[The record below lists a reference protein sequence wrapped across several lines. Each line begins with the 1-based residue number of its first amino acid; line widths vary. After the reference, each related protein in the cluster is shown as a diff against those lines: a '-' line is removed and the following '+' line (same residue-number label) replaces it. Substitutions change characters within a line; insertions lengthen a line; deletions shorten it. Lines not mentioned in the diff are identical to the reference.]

1 MSQEKPL
8 ILIAND
14 DSIYSKGIRVLVQ
27 IMSEMGEVV
36 VVAPDTH
43 QYLLKKDI
51 HMITIQILKLKMKM
65 KMKMNN
71 HQPQNQFIM
80 IFSKTFSKPNKILKL
95 KKNQWKKNQWKKNQ
109 WKKNK
114 WKKNQLLL

>member
-14 DSIYSKGIRVLVQ
+14 DSIYSKGIRVLTE

-43 QYLLKKDI
+43 QSGMG
-51 HMITIQILKLKMKM
+51 HAITLGAPLRV
-65 KMKMNN
+65 
-71 HQPQNQFIM
+71 
-80 IFSKTFSKPNKILKL
+80 S
-95 KKNQWKKNQWKKNQ
+95 
-109 WKKNK
+109 
-114 WKKNQLLL
+114 